1 LQVAQQAGRLVT
13 NTARSDIVRANVDMV
28 ISKTILIESG
38 TEDRWSNPSNLPNN
52 VVGVFNQTTGS
63 DSTESTGIIS
73 ENSSS
78 ASNSNK
84 TNTKSAEVIAIGSG
98 FIGPNGSWQYRF
110 DGEGFLIIC
119 VQFMQR
125 KV

>member
-13 NTARSDIVRANVDMV
+13 DTARSDIVRANVDMV

-63 DSTESTGIIS
+63 DSTESTGIIP

>member
-13 NTARSDIVRANVDMV
+13 DTARSDIVRANVDMV

-73 ENSSS
+73 E
-78 ASNSNK
+78 K
-84 TNTKSAEVIAIGSG
+84 L
-98 FIGPNGSWQYRF
+98 
-110 DGEGFLIIC
+110 LIC
-119 VQFMQR
+119 
-125 KV
+125 